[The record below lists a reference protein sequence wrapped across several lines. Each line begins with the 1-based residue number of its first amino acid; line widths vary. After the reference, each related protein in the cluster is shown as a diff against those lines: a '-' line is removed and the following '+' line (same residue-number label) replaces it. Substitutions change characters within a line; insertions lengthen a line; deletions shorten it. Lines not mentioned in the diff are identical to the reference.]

1 MSPHIHSDLSEEF
14 SGGEGSTFSPGESY
28 E

>member
-1 MSPHIHSDLSEEF
+1 MFPHFHSDSSEEF
-14 SGGEGSTFSPGESY
+14 SGGEGNIFSPDESK